1 MKQLAIFTL
10 LLLVGC
16 ASQSPE
22 LTQYLLR
29 TDGAD
34 ISRQQTHPAKIGLG
48 RVSVATYIDQPGLV
62 LETENGQIHAARH
75 HQWAEPLRV
84 SLRRFLGAEISA
96 AIGQDLEVDMPTANN
111 WAYRVDISI
120 DQLHGTADGGA
131 VLMAYW
137 VVTTLGEGGAR
148 SRYQF
153 AATEALQHDG
163 FDALASAEKILL
175 TRLARAVADSL
186 KAKVEFLP
194 K

>member
-1 MKQLAIFTL
+1 M

-16 ASQSPE
+16 ASQPPE

-34 ISRQQTHPAKIGLG
+34 NSRQQTHPAKIGLG
-48 RVSVATYIDQPGLV
+48 RVHVATYIDQPGLV
-62 LETENGQIHAARH
+62 LETEDGQIQAARH
-75 HQWAEPLRV
+75 HQWAEPLRI

-96 AIGQDLEVDMPTANN
+96 AVGQDLEVDMPTGGN
-111 WAYRVDISI
+111 WEYRIDITI
-120 DQLHGTADGGA
+120 DQLHGTADGNA

-137 VVTTLGEGGAR
+137 VVTNLGEGGAR
-148 SRYQF
+148 SRHQF
-153 AATEALQHDG
+153 AATEALQRDG
-163 FDALASAEKILL
+163 FDALAEAEKILL
-175 TRLARAVADSL
+175 TRLANAVSDSL

>member
-1 MKQLAIFTL
+1 MKRLAISTV

-16 ASQSPE
+16 ASQPPE

-34 ISRQQTHPAKIGLG
+34 NSRQQTQPTKIGLG
-48 RVSVATYIDQPGLV
+48 RVDVATYIDQPGLV
-62 LETENGQIHAARH
+62 LETENGQIRAARH

-96 AIGQDLEVDMPTANN
+96 AIGQDLEVDIHTGGD
-111 WAYRVDISI
+111 WAYRVDINI
-120 DQLHGTADGGA
+120 DQLHGTANGNA

-137 VVTTLGEGGAR
+137 VVTNLAKDGAR

-153 AATEALQHDG
+153 ADTQALDQSG
-163 FDALASAEKILL
+163 YDALASAEKILL
-175 TRLARAVADSL
+175 TRLARAIVDALNAAISDKS
-186 KAKVEFLP
+186 
-194 K
+194 